1 MKQCPRCKTYL
12 FEDMGICYKCLC
24 EFEDVNG
31 ATEGVKGEGTAAVHD
46 SCALDLG
53 EWVVLATAHLTRGS
67 TASSPSPDSFMALPL
82 GAGEAGEGEEPV
94 LRLSLEVRKREG
106 GTMAC
111 EPRPPWEPALSY
123 PTISS

>member
-24 EFEDVNG
+24 EFEDANG
-31 ATEGVKGEGTAAVHD
+31 TEGGARRKDSTAVRD

-53 EWVVLATAHLTRGS
+53 EWVVLATAHLTRGL
-67 TASSPSPDSFMALPL
+67 TAPSPSPELFMAFPL
-82 GAGEAGEGEEPV
+82 EAGESGEDEEPV
-94 LRLSLEVRKREG
+94 LRLSLEMRRREG
-106 GTMAC
+106 GAMTC
-111 EPRPPWEPALSY
+111 EPRPSGEPALSY

>member
-31 ATEGVKGEGTAAVHD
+31 ATEGVKGEGAAAARD

-53 EWVVLATAHLTRGS
+53 EWVVLATAHMTRGS
-67 TASSPSPDSFMALPL
+67 TAPSPDSFMALPL

-106 GTMAC
+106 GAMAG